1 MEDSSFQPQ
10 ETQPSIF
17 VPLADPVLYAHT
29 AFNEVTPATHM
40 LHDVHWM
47 RGFHLHQG

>member
-1 MEDSSFQPQ
+1 MEDSSFQPP
-10 ETQPSIF
+10 ETQPSSF
-17 VPLADPVLYAHT
+17 VPLYACT
-29 AFNEVTPATHM
+29 AFNEVTPVTHM